1 MSAVRQESPNF
12 KPIGLRNKD
21 RRRNRRIEIE
31 IKGRFLDEKSEDNS
45 LVTKN
50 ISCGGALIDSCNRPP
65 IGARIVCYLDN
76 LGRVSA
82 SVTRRTETGFAVQ
95 FHTTQHKRDK
105 LADKLIWLINR
116 DPYNLKDERR
126 APRYAAGGPALVRR
140 ADGRDIQCRVIDI
153 SLTGAS
159 FHTDAPRPAVGEVVK
174 AGNLRGEVVRCEDKL
189 FAIRY
194 LLKQNELPR

>member
-1 MSAVRQESPNF
+1 MSAVRQETPNVR
-12 KPIGLRNKD
+12 PLGLRNKD
-21 RRRNRRIEIE
+21 RRQNRRVELE
-31 IKGRFLDEKSEDNS
+31 IKGRFLDEESEDNA
-45 LVTKN
+45 LITTN
-50 ISCGGALIDSCNRPP
+50 ISCGGALIESEHRPQP
-65 IGARIVCYLDN
+65 MSRIVCYFDN

-82 SVTRRTETGFAVQ
+82 SVTRQTETGFAIR

-105 LADKLIWLINR
+105 LADKLIWLMNR
-116 DPYNLKDERR
+116 DPFNLKDERR

-159 FHTDAPRPAVGEVVK
+159 FRTDAPRPAIGEIVK
-174 AGNLRGEVVRCEDKL
+174 AGNVMGEVVRCEESL

-194 LLKQNELPR
+194 LTKRDAQAR

>member
-1 MSAVRQESPNF
+1 MSAVRQVSPTP

-21 RRRNRRIEIE
+21 KRRNRRIAIE
-31 IKGRFLDEKSEDNS
+31 IKGRFLDDKSEDNS
-45 LVTKN
+45 LITKN
-50 ISCGGALIDSCNRPP
+50 ISCGGALIASNHRPP
-65 IGARIVCYLDN
+65 VGTRIVCYFDN

-82 SVTRRTETGFAVQ
+82 SITRLTDDGFAIQ

-116 DPYNLKDERR
+116 DPFNLTDERR
-126 APRYAAGGPALVRR
+126 APRYAAGGPALVKR

-159 FHTDAPRPAVGEVVK
+159 FKTDAPRPIVGEIIK
-174 AGNLRGEVVRCEDKL
+174 AGNLMGEVVRCEETL

-194 LLKQNELPR
+194 LTKNG

>member
-1 MSAVRQESPNF
+1 MSAVRQETPSF
-12 KPIGLRNKD
+12 EPIGLRNKD

-50 ISCGGALIDSCNRPP
+50 ISCGGALIESHNRPAT
-65 IGARIVCYLDN
+65 GSRIVCYLDN

-159 FHTDAPRPAVGEVVK
+159 FQTDAPRPMVGEIVK

-194 LLKQNELPR
+194 LLKQSEHAR